1 MNSWQIA
8 FLAFFTIVAIVGT
21 LTGIMMWRHNRRARH
36 LDDILDLGEPQD
48 DWSPLDEWG
57 DLTDTRHIIQPTA
70 IYNGGWH
77 PLAASAPAP
86 VGVEA
91 AAGPDLYSPRSGPA
105 ASTDFDKTDVQI
117 LRLRLFQ
124 DEIDQRM
131 AGFDAILTT
140 TRLALTGGAS

>member
-1 MNSWQIA
+1 MSSWQIA
-8 FLAFFTIVAIVGT
+8 FLAFFTIVAIVGSAF
-21 LTGIMMWRHNRRARH
+21 GFMMWRHNRRARLLAAE
-36 LDDILDLGEPQD
+36 LDAAEPED

-70 IYNGGWH
+70 IYNGGWQ
-77 PLAASAPAP
+77 PLAASAPSP

-91 AAGPDLYSPRSGPA
+91 AAGPEAISGPA
-105 ASTDFDKTDVQI
+105 ASTDFDKTDVQV

>member
-8 FLAFFTIVAIVGT
+8 FLAFFTIVAVVGS
-21 LTGIMMWRHNRRARH
+21 LTGLKLWRHNRH
-36 LDDILDLGEPQD
+36 LADILELDEPED

-57 DLTDTRHIIQPTA
+57 DLTDTRHVIQPTA
-70 IYNGGWH
+70 IYNGGWQ
-77 PLAASAPAP
+77 PLTASAPAP

-91 AAGPDLYSPRSGPA
+91 AAGPEPIYSPRSGPA
-105 ASTDFDKTDVQI
+105 ASTDFDKTDVQV

>member
-8 FLAFFTIVAIVGT
+8 FLAFLTIVAIVGS
-21 LTGIMMWRHNRRARH
+21 LTGLKMWRHNRT
-36 LDDILDLGEPQD
+36 LDILDLAEPGN

-91 AAGPDLYSPRSGPA
+91 AAGPEPIYSPRSGPA
-105 ASTDFDKTDVQI
+105 ASTDFDKTDVQV

-131 AGFDAILTT
+131 AGFDAIAATA
-140 TRLALTGGAS
+140 RLQLTGGAS